1 MEQLAVTTRPLRV
14 AIIGSGPAGLF
25 AADALLKK
33 RDLVLSIDIFNR
45 FPTPFGLVRDGV
57 APDHQSIKSV
67 IRVFE
72 KTLADT
78 RVRFFGNVTYGEDI
92 HHDEL
97 RSLYDQIIFAVG
109 AQADRRMGIPGEDL
123 VNSLPATAF
132 VGWYN
137 GHPDYRDLPID
148 LSCERA
154 IVVGNGNVAMDVA
167 RILVMDPEELAKSD
181 ITEHALTMLRGSKVR
196 EVVVLGRR
204 GPLQAAFKT
213 PEIKELGTLKNVDVV
228 VDSRDIDLD
237 EGTLEAAKTDRGA
250 QTNLEFL
257 RNYAAKQ
264 EYTSERRIVMRFLV
278 SPVEV
283 IGQDGRVSAVRI
295 EENRLVEDSDGGL
308 RARGTGRYETL
319 EAGLILRSVGY
330 RSVPIEGV
338 PFNEKNYTFNNV
350 AGRLVQTESGEV
362 VPGEYVVGWAKRG
375 PSGLIGNNKP
385 DSVAT
390 VNAMIEDLPQ
400 LQGID
405 DENRDPDLVEKL
417 LDERG
422 IAYVSYRHWQ
432 ILDKYEIIRG
442 SKYGRP
448 RVKLTS
454 VSEMMAV
461 IREELAKTSPAMAEA
476 MEEVD
481 AEQ

>member
-1 MEQLAVTTRPLRV
+1 MEQLAVTARPLRV
-14 AIIGSGPAGLF
+14 AVVGSGPAGLY
-25 AADALLKK
+25 AVDALLKK

-72 KTLADT
+72 KTLADP
-78 RVRFFGNVTYGEDI
+78 RVRFFGNVTYGKDI
-92 HHDEL
+92 HHQDL
-97 RSLYDQIIFAVG
+97 LDLYDQVIYAVG

-123 VNSLPATAF
+123 ANSLPATAF

-137 GHPDYRDLPID
+137 GHPDYSALPVDLE
-148 LSCERA
+148 CERA

-181 ITEHALTMLRGSKVR
+181 ITDHALAKLRSSKVR

-213 PEIKELGTLKNVDVV
+213 PEIKELGTLKDVDVV
-228 VDSRDIDLD
+228 VDPADLAFD
-237 EGTLEAAKTDRGA
+237 AETLEAAKGDRGA
-250 QTNLEFL
+250 LANLEFL
-257 RNYAAKQ
+257 RSYAARQ
-264 EYTSERRIVMRFLV
+264 ESTAERRIVMRFLA

-283 IGQDGRVSAVRI
+283 LGNDGHVSAVRI
-295 EENRLVEDSDGGL
+295 EKNKLVDDGHGGL
-308 RARGTGRYETL
+308 RAQGTGSYETL

-330 RSVPIEGV
+330 RSVPIEEV
-338 PFNEKNYTFNNV
+338 PFNEKKYTINNV
-350 AGRLVQTESGEV
+350 AGRVVQEDGTV

-390 VNAMIEDLPQ
+390 VNAMLEDLPQ
-400 LQGID
+400 LGGIA
-405 DENRDPDLVEKL
+405 DEKRDPALIEQL
-417 LDERG
+417 LCERG
-422 IAYVSYRHWQ
+422 IDFVSYKHWQ
-432 ILDKYEIIRG
+432 LLDKYEVSCGASRNC
-442 SKYGRP
+442 P
-448 RVKLTS
+448 RIKLTS

-461 IREELAKTSPAMAEA
+461 IRGELEKTSPAMARVMA
-476 MEEVD
+476 EVD